1 MAITAPASG
10 AGSERPLPSG
20 DHARFAVWALVG
32 LVAQVAFMAAW
43 TVAETWQGSRYSP
56 VRDTISDLQAAT
68 APHVWFPIACFAAG
82 GLGTFCFAVF
92 GLRPALAGAGKVAS
106 HAPWVLGLS
115 TLALGNSFP
124 LIPCRLADPGCTV
137 HRQLSSPGGLTDAI
151 VAGVALSVLAFTPAP
166 LWQRL
171 SAVPGWGVAKFVL
184 RPARV
189 ACPLLFLLLVV
200 ASFSGTDQ
208 GLAERA
214 LVTSCVLWVGALVV
228 ALLHVSRKTRLLVQ

>member
-20 DHARFAVWALVG
+20 AGARLAVWALVG
-32 LVAQVAFMAAW
+32 LLAQVASMAGW
-43 TVAETWQGSRYSP
+43 TVAETWQGPRYS
-56 VRDTISDLQAAT
+56 VVSDTISDLQAAT

-82 GLGTFCFAVF
+82 GIGTFCFAVL
-92 GLRPALAGAGKVAS
+92 GLRPALSGAGRVAS
-106 HAPWVLGLS
+106 QAPWMLGLS
-115 TLALGNSFP
+115 ALALGNSFP
-124 LIPCRLADPGCTV
+124 LIPCSLSDPGCTV

-171 SAVPGWGVAKFVL
+171 SVLQGWGVAKFAL
-184 RPARV
+184 MPARV
-189 ACPLLFLLLVV
+189 ACPFLFLLLVV
-200 ASFSGTDQ
+200 SSFTGTDQ

-214 LVTSCVLWVGALVV
+214 LVTSCVLWVGALAV
-228 ALLHVSRKTRLLVQ
+228 ALFLVWRKPRLVAQ